1 MNAQRIV
8 NYVLV
13 ESALIHLVISD
24 VNALMDI
31 ILAQK
36 TDAKVS
42 LTFDPFKCDL

>member
-36 TDAKVS
+36 NRCEGKS
-42 LTFDPFKCDL
+42 DL